1 MKSINIVILIRTL
14 RPGGAEKQ
22 SVLLAKALKNSY
34 NVTLVVQRGEF
45 TENKYIKIL
54 DENNIRYVLIKGN
67 VIRRSVLLYQL
78 LKSENIQI
86 VFSYLTSDNFWS
98 AILGKLAGVKH
109 LVGGVRSNF
118 LPRQKFLITKVLNHW
133 FQDFTIFNNN
143 AGYSEFIAQGFK
155 KEKSVIIN
163 NCIDKVPPFI
173 KRPKSKLIK
182 LLTVARF
189 IEGKDYLTA
198 IKSYRYFLD
207 NLCPPDINV
216 EYIMIG
222 HGEQEEKIRN
232 WLKEF
237 DVAESV
243 NIYVNPSNLL
253 DYYKESDIYL
263 CTSVYEGFSNS
274 IMEAMMYSLPVIA
287 TDVGD
292 NKNLVL
298 DGSTG
303 YITPIK
309 DLAEIAGK
317 INKLVQNY
325 EARTEMGKA
334 GNKRV
339 GDEFSL
345 DRFKEKYTD
354 LINRMI

>member
-1 MKSINIVILIRTL
+1 MESKNIVILIRTL
-14 RPGGAEKQ
+14 KPGGAEKQ
-22 SVLLAKALKNSY
+22 SVLLAKALKDDF

-54 DENNIRYVLIKGN
+54 DENKIRYVLIKGN
-67 VIRRSVLLYQL
+67 VVRRSVLLYRL
-78 LKSENIQI
+78 LKGENIQI

-98 AILGKLAGVKH
+98 AILGKMAGVKH

-118 LPRQKFLITKVLNHW
+118 LPRQKFLITKFLNHW

-143 AGYSEFIAQGFK
+143 AGYSEFIQQGFK

-173 KRPKSKLIK
+173 NRPQLKKIK

-198 IKSYRYFLD
+198 IKSYEYFLN
-207 NLCPPDINV
+207 NLCPKDLNV

-222 HGEQEEKIRN
+222 HGEQEEKIKN
-232 WLKEF
+232 WVKEYK
-237 DVAESV
+237 VAESV
-243 NIYVNPSNLL
+243 SIFVNPPNLL

-287 TDVGD
+287 TNVGD

-303 YITPIK
+303 YITPIRDAVK
-309 DLAEIAGK
+309 IAEK
-317 INKLVQNY
+317 INMLVQSY
-325 EARTEMGKA
+325 EARLNMGKA
-334 GNKRV
+334 GNRRV

-345 DRFKEKYTD
+345 QRFKEKYIE
-354 LINRMI
+354 LIDRMI

>member
-1 MKSINIVILIRTL
+1 LKSVNIVILIRTL
-14 RPGGAEKQ
+14 QPGGAEKQ
-22 SVLLAKALKNSY
+22 SVLLAKALKNDF
-34 NVTLVVQRGEF
+34 NVTLVVQRGEY
-45 TENKYIKIL
+45 TEDKYINIL
-54 DENNIRYVLIKGN
+54 NENSIRYVLIKGN
-67 VIRRSVLLYQL
+67 VFKRSVLLYQL

-118 LPRQKFLITKVLNHW
+118 LPKQKFLITKLLNHW
-133 FQDFTIFNNN
+133 FQDYTIFNNH
-143 AGYSEFIAQGFK
+143 AGYSEFIQQGFK

-163 NCIDKVPPFI
+163 NCIDEVPPFI
-173 KRPKSKLIK
+173 NRNESKNIK

-198 IKSYRYFLD
+198 IKSFQYFLN
-207 NLCPPDINV
+207 NLCPSDLNV

-222 HGEQEEKIRN
+222 HGEQEEIIKQ
-232 WLKEF
+232 WLNEYNV
-237 DVAESV
+237 DDSV
-243 NIYVNPSNLL
+243 SIYVNPPNLL
-253 DYYKESDIYL
+253 DYYKQSDIYL

-303 YITPIK
+303 YITPTK
-309 DLAEIAGK
+309 DPVEIAEK
-317 INKLVQNY
+317 INLLIQSYKVRL
-325 EARTEMGKA
+325 EMGKA

-345 DRFKEKYTD
+345 QRFKEKYIE
-354 LINRMI
+354 LIDRMV